1 MSNSLKAGDAKLSAS
16 DIRDRLA
23 DTSMPQDPLRI
34 VMPRSL
40 QKWPADVRSRLATN
54 LKPAGVLI
62 PIIEHEDMLSVLLTR
77 RSSALRY
84 HASQVSFPGGRM
96 DPGDPDIRATALRET
111 WEEVGIEPAEVDIAG
126 YLEPTPTIT
135 GYAVTAVV
143 GIIRSGIELRIDPC
157 EVDRAFEVP
166 LAYLLD
172 ASNQRASEREFE
184 GRRVP
189 IVEFRFAEERIWG
202 ATANILLNLRERLA
216 RNHRNSDL

>member
-1 MSNSLKAGDAKLSAS
+1 MSIKGEKLSAR
-16 DIRDRLA
+16 DIRERLA
-23 DTSMPQDPLRI
+23 GTSLPQDPLRI
-34 VMPRSL
+34 VMPGHL
-40 QKWPADVRSRLATN
+40 EKWPPDVRSRLTVD

-96 DPGDPDIRATALRET
+96 ELGDADIKATALRET
-111 WEEVGIEPAEVDIAG
+111 WEEVGIQPADVDVAG

-143 GIIRSGIELRIDPC
+143 GIVPPGIKLSIDPG
-157 EVDRAFEVP
+157 EVERVFEVP

-172 ASNQRASEREFE
+172 VANQCASEREYE
-184 GRRVP
+184 GLRVP
-189 IVEFRFAEERIWG
+189 IVEFHFASERIWG
-202 ATANILLNLRERLA
+202 ATANILLDLRERLIKG
-216 RNHRNSDL
+216 

>member
-1 MSNSLKAGDAKLSAS
+1 VSNSFLADENLSAS
-16 DIRDRLA
+16 DIRHRLA

-40 QKWPADVRSRLATN
+40 QKWPPDVRARLTTD

-62 PIIEHEDMLSVLLTR
+62 PIIEHKDMLSVLLTR

-96 DPGDPDIRATALRET
+96 DPGDADIQATALRET
-111 WEEVGIEPAEVDIAG
+111 WEEVGIEPADVDVAG

-143 GIIRSGIELRIDPC
+143 GIIRPGIELRLDPS
-157 EVDRAFEVP
+157 EVERAFEVP

-172 ASNQRASEREFE
+172 VANQRASEREFE

-189 IVEFRFAEERIWG
+189 IVEFRFAHERIWG
-202 ATANILLNLRERLA
+202 ATANILLNLRERLVQGP
-216 RNHRNSDL
+216 